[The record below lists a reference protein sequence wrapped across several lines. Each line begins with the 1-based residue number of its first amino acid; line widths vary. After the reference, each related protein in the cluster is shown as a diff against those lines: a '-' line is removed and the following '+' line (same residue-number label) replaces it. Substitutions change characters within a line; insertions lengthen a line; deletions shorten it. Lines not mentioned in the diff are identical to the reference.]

1 MLRISG
7 TLLVRTYAVAFT
19 RTEDIPD
26 YGQMTVGG
34 HGKQAVIPGSSW
46 AGAFRSHLVKTVQE
60 LLRQP
65 DWKEAQK
72 ILNPLF
78 GTWGDTEMRN
88 QELHASGL
96 IFEETVIDGGHGLPV
111 ARIAV
116 DRFTGG
122 TVQGALYEE
131 IPWTGGE
138 IILPIRWR
146 KNGLNLTDDE
156 ICGLLLWAVKDLQA
170 GILAVGGETSVGR
183 GIFEPVHGKDNL
195 FLDGDVLTDEDQKRC
210 MQAAVLWVKGNR
222 KKENTR

>member
-1 MLRISG
+1 
-7 TLLVRTYAVAFT
+7 
-19 RTEDIPD
+19 
-26 YGQMTVGG
+26 
-34 HGKQAVIPGSSW
+34 
-46 AGAFRSHLVKTVQE
+46 
-60 LLRQP
+60 
-65 DWKEAQK
+65 
-72 ILNPLF
+72 
-78 GTWGDTEMRN
+78 MRN

-131 IPWTGGE
+131 IPWIGGE

-156 ICGLLLWAVKDLQA
+156 ICGLLLWAGKDLQA